1 MPKLF
6 EGTAKQVEDMLSVLE
21 QRWPGAAAR
30 LAQDPF
36 SEIGSWEDVTI
47 APVPE
52 EGNVPD
58 GSKRGC
64 SVAGGYLWQTDPPTL
79 VVAESLSARRQR
91 FTLLHELGHHIQ
103 SIDLELGNAL
113 MQVEDSEE
121 FEDAACD
128 AFAAD
133 LLLPST
139 LVRQVVRAGP
149 TVESALELFHRSKA
163 SRAAICVRLAEELR
177 SPGTVAVLDSEG
189 TVSFAA
195 SRGRIF
201 PPARGSDQS
210 ANPLVAASL
219 AESRADRVIQR
230 DDSRIQYSTGHT
242 SDRLYGQIGWCDG
255 LYIAVMVEYGAA
267 WKRFSPPQDGTALSS
282 SASRWEDCE
291 TCETNFIVKSIC
303 SRCREPRCPRGHCG
317 CTRAAERQCQ
327 HCFYI
332 KAPSQFEDASKV
344 CIECSS

>member
-1 MPKLF
+1 MH
-6 EGTAKQVEDMLSVLE
+6 A
-21 QRWPGAAAR
+21 
-30 LAQDPF
+30 
-36 SEIGSWEDVTI
+36 
-47 APVPE
+47 
-52 EGNVPD
+52 
-58 GSKRGC
+58 
-64 SVAGGYLWQTDPPTL
+64 
-79 VVAESLSARRQR
+79 
-91 FTLLHELGHHIQ
+91 
-103 SIDLELGNAL
+103 
-113 MQVEDSEE
+113 EDSEE

-128 AFAAD
+128 AFAAN

-139 LVRQVVRAGP
+139 LVQQVVTDGP
-149 TVESALELFHRSKA
+149 TVESAVALFHRSKA

-195 SRGRIF
+195 SRGSIY

-219 AESRADRVIQR
+219 TESRADRVIQR
-230 DDSRIQYSTGHT
+230 DDSRIHYSTGHT
-242 SDRLYGQIGWCDG
+242 SNRLYGQIAWCDG

-267 WKRFSPPQDGTALSS
+267 WKHFSPPQDGTALSS

-291 TCETNFIVKSIC
+291 TCDTNFVVRSTC
-303 SRCREPRCPRGHCG
+303 SRCREPRCPRGHCR

-327 HCFYI
+327 QCFYL
-332 KAPSQFEDASKV
+332 KPPSQFEDASKV